1 MWGHAMKPPAWLRR
15 ASEARA
21 ADGPAASSPRPVTR
35 GESPQGT
42 QTVKVDWLN
51 ATFPAP
57 SLSPVGFVQL
67 LGRMLGRPVFAI
79 EGRGLIGFKE
89 SITLHAKHGSVS
101 SAIGSIAWGGEQQKG
116 RWLLQLTGV
125 GCQLVRD
132 WEGLR
137 DLLEELG
144 AKLTRVDLALD
155 FLDGAHSVDEA
166 LEMYEAGGFQLSGR
180 APGTR
185 IDGDWLGNE
194 KGRTFYVGNSKN
206 GKMLRVYEKGKQL
219 GDAASNWTRFE
230 VQLGNRDRVI
240 PFDVLTQRDAFFAGC
255 YPALASMV
263 ESASES
269 IPTFQ
274 KGGESTLSHLLYHLK
289 RCYGKLIH
297 TCAAEAG
304 ATDADLIEE
313 LRVYGLPRRVSLS
326 SVAAG
331 VHWPDVIG
339 QLKRQS

>member
-1 MWGHAMKPPAWLRR
+1 M
-15 ASEARA
+15 
-21 ADGPAASSPRPVTR
+21 
-35 GESPQGT
+35 

-57 SLSPVGFVQL
+57 SMSPVGFVQL
-67 LGRMLGRPVFAI
+67 LRRMLGRPVFAI
-79 EGRGLIGFKE
+79 EGRGLIGFAE

-101 SAIGSIAWGGEQQKG
+101 SAIGSIAWGGDQQKG

-132 WEGLR
+132 WEGLQTM
-137 DLLEELG
+137 LEDLG

-155 FLDGAHSVDEA
+155 FLAGEHTVDEA
-166 LEMYEAGGFQLSGR
+166 LELYELGGFQLSGR
-180 APGTR
+180 APKSR
-185 IDGDWLGNE
+185 IDGDWLGGE
-194 KGRTFYVGNSKN
+194 DGRTFYVGSNKN

-219 GDAASNWTRFE
+219 GDKASDWTRFE
-230 VQLGNRDRVI
+230 VQLGSRDRVI
-240 PFDVLTQRDAFFAGC
+240 PFEVLTQRDAFFAGC
-255 YPALASMV
+255 YPALAAMV
-263 ESASES
+263 EAASES
-269 IPTFQ
+269 IRTLQ

-289 RCYGKLIH
+289 RCYGKLLH
-297 TCAAEAG
+297 TCLAEAG

-313 LRVYGLPRRVSLS
+313 LRVYGLPRRVSMS

-339 QLKRQS
+339 QLKRVQS